1 MAASAS
7 TDPIDSVEEK
17 PLTLDAVIGFN
28 GAILEEA
35 AGGRSGEARAG
46 RHPGRPCVLLE
57 QLGCHGGAKQAGG

>member
-35 AGGRSGEARAG
+35 AEGRSGEARAG
-46 RHPGRPCVLLE
+46 RHPMRRCVLPAR
-57 QLGCHGGAKQAGG
+57 LGCHGGAEQAGG